1 MKVDIFDIV
10 KRLIKWDNK
19 LEIYINGVDN
29 AYPERSERL
38 INNSVT
44 AKTASNIMV
53 QYLLGKGFGDAD
65 NLKVNSNTKLIDF
78 AEDIAQDIA
87 DNRGVY
93 IHVGYDA
100 NFDYS
105 SFKVLPFGWCRL
117 GKKDSKEYNGKIL
130 IKQDWNDNKE
140 KPEVLDV
147 FNPNKNVVKS
157 QIEAA
162 KGIDKYKGQVL
173 FYSLETKYY
182 YPLSRIDS
190 VMNDC
195 DSEAQSGIYKN
206 QLLRKGFFGKT
217 VIVTR
222 PLIDAN
228 VEEYL
233 NDGTLNPEYIK
244 AQSEAELTKKTLE
257 DFVGAENAGGAML
270 VQMDFAGDKFED
282 AILFK
287 NIESNINPDLFQ
299 NVENSV
305 RENILIAFNNLPVG
319 LVKSNEGIFSNSGEA
334 IKEMKK
340 TYWENTSKERNI
352 LETIINDLLK
362 GFSKYNGE
370 YLTIKPLIDDNNQVN
385 NEVGNTTV
393 QAN

>member
-1 MKVDIFDIV
+1 
-10 KRLIKWDNK
+10 
-19 LEIYINGVDN
+19 
-29 AYPERSERL
+29 
-38 INNSVT
+38 
-44 AKTASNIMV
+44 
-53 QYLLGKGFGDAD
+53 
-65 NLKVNSNTKLIDF
+65 
-78 AEDIAQDIA
+78 
-87 DNRGVY
+87 
-93 IHVGYDA
+93 
-100 NFDYS
+100 
-105 SFKVLPFGWCRL
+105 
-117 GKKDSKEYNGKIL
+117 
-130 IKQDWNDNKE
+130 
-140 KPEVLDV
+140 
-147 FNPNKNVVKS
+147 
-157 QIEAA
+157 
-162 KGIDKYKGQVL
+162 
-173 FYSLETKYY
+173 
-182 YPLSRIDS
+182 
-190 VMNDC
+190 MNDC